1 MAASSIPKHCGKLV
15 CTSLGTRFREVVVPQ
30 TIPTPRAKSQEL
42 LVRVRYAGINASD
55 INWTSGRYQPGI
67 QPPFDTGFEG
77 IGQIV
82 EVGKDCK
89 GFQLGDPVVFMHAG
103 SFSEYMTLPQRRAT
117 LVPREDPAY
126 LSLLVSGC
134 TASISLQRLGELKKG
149 ERVLVTAAAGGT
161 GQFAVQLAKLAGCHV
176 IGTCST
182 DEKIDFL
189 RSLGCDRPINYKNED
204 LKRVLR
210 EEYPSGVDVVYES
223 VGGEMFSTCVKNL
236 AVKGRVIVIGYI
248 DSYQESSYS
257 ARPPLPLHQIL
268 LARSAS
274 VRGFFL
280 NSFASEIPSHLSRL
294 AQLYEEGRVR
304 AQVDMGEGV
313 AGGPF
318 KGLEGVYNGV
328 DYLHSG
334 RSSGKVV
341 VEVATAAADSTRAKL

>member
-1 MAASSIPKHCGKLV
+1 M
-15 CTSLGTRFREVVVPQ
+15 PQ

-77 IGQIV
+77 IGQVV

-182 DEKIDFL
+182 DEKTDFL
-189 RSLGCDRPINYKNED
+189 RSLGCNRPINYKNED
-204 LKRVLR
+204 LKQVLR

-248 DSYQESSYS
+248 DSYRESSYS
-257 ARPPLPLHQIL
+257 ARPSLPLHQIL
-268 LARSAS
+268 LACSAS

-280 NSFASEIPSHLSRL
+280 NSFASDIPSHLSRL
-294 AQLYEEGRVR
+294 TQLYEEGRVR

-318 KGLEGVYNGV
+318 RGLEGVYDGV
-328 DYLHSG
+328 DYLYSG
-334 RSSGKVV
+334 RSRGKVV
-341 VEVATAAADSTRAKL
+341 VEVATADSTRAKL